1 MFYHYIQN
9 KVEEK
14 AIKLKYILIDQM
26 MIDDLIKSLKSGKF
40 LSFRSVMKL
49 VEHDVSK

>member
-26 MIDDLIKSLKSGKF
+26 MIDDLIKSLKSDKF